1 MKHKTITVPT
11 PPWEA
16 ANRLHAVAFEKFS
29 GPITAADQINM
40 VRAILQLCDENR
52 ELRERVRLIEMGQ
65 RKQNDDLGVKFN
77 G

>member
-16 ANRLHAVAFEKFS
+16 ANRLHAVAFEKFN
-29 GPITAADQINM
+29 GPVTAADHVLM
-40 VRAILQLCDENR
+40 VRAILQLSDENR
-52 ELRERVRLIEMGQ
+52 ELRERVRLIE
-65 RKQNDDLGVKFN
+65 LGRVT